1 MEINL
6 ANLIAPLMM
15 IGLRVSG
22 LMMFA
27 PVFGSAALPA
37 RIKAVL
43 VVALTALLYPALAS
57 RVGTVSLSRWPFLVA
72 HELLIGLVLGLAA
85 NLLFEAAQLSGQ
97 VLSIQMGYSL
107 VNILD
112 PQTQVESTVMA
123 LFHQTIAL
131 LIFLGL
137 NVHLALVRMVAE
149 SFEYLP
155 VAPASLEPAFVVAV
169 LKIGGMVFSLGMQF
183 AAPVVAA
190 TLVADLVIGLMGKAS
205 PQMPLILL
213 GPAVK
218 SMLGAAVLLG
228 AVRYWPELMERGFR
242 DSLVYAQHLLHITR

>member
-6 ANLIAPLMM
+6 TNLIAPLLTV
-15 IGLRVSG
+15 GLRVSG
-22 LMMFA
+22 LMLFA
-27 PVFGSAALPA
+27 PVFGSAALPV

-43 VVALTALLYPALAS
+43 VIAITAMLYPALAS
-57 RVGTVSLSRWPFLVA
+57 RVGVVALTDWPLLA
-72 HELLIGLVLGLAA
+72 IHELLIGMALGIAA
-85 NLLFEAAQLSGQ
+85 NLVFDAVQLAGQ

-123 LFHQTIAL
+123 LFHQTIAML
-131 LIFLGL
+131 VFLGL
-137 NVHLALVRMVAE
+137 NVHLALLRVIAE

-155 VAPASLEPAFVVAV
+155 AGAARLSPALAAAT
-169 LKIGGMVFSLGMQF
+169 LRIGASVFSLGLQI
-183 AAPVVAA
+183 AAPVVGA
-190 TLVADLVIGLMGKAS
+190 TLVTDIVIGLLGKAS

-213 GPAVK
+213 GPAIK

-228 AVRYWPELMERGFR
+228 VMRYGPGLMERCFQN
-242 DSLVYAQHLLHITR
+242 SITYAERLLHLAR

>member
-6 ANLIAPLMM
+6 TNLITPALT
-15 IGLRVSG
+15 IGLRISG

-27 PVFGSAALPA
+27 PVFGSAAVPV

-43 VVALTALLYPALAS
+43 VITLTAMLYPALAVHV
-57 RVGTVSLSRWPFLVA
+57 RAATTADWPLLVI
-72 HELLIGLVLGLAA
+72 HELLIGMAVGLAA
-85 NLLFEAAQLSGQ
+85 NLVFDAVQMAGQ

-123 LFHQTIAL
+123 LFHQTIAM

-137 NVHLALVRMVAE
+137 NVHLALLRVVAE

-155 VAPASLEPAFVVAV
+155 AGTASVSPAFAAAT
-169 LKIGGMVFSLGMQF
+169 LRIGASVFSLGLQI
-183 AAPVVAA
+183 AAPVVGA
-190 TLVADLVIGLMGKAS
+190 TLVADVVIGLLGKAS
-205 PQMPLILL
+205 PQMPLMLL

-218 SMLGAAVLLG
+218 SMLGAAVLMG
-228 AVRYWPELMERGFR
+228 VMRFGPELMERGFR
-242 DSLVYAQHLLHITR
+242 DSIGYTERLLRLAR

>member
-6 ANLIAPLMM
+6 TNLITPMLT
-15 IGLRVSG
+15 IGLRISG

-27 PVFGSAALPA
+27 PVFGSAALPV

-43 VVALTALLYPALAS
+43 VIALTAMLYPALAA
-57 RVGTVSLSRWPFLVA
+57 RVRAVAITDWPLLVV
-72 HELLIGLVLGLAA
+72 HELLIGMAVGLAA
-85 NLLFEAAQLSGQ
+85 NLVFETVQMAGQ

-123 LFHQTIAL
+123 LFHQTVAML
-131 LIFLGL
+131 VFLGL
-137 NVHLALVRMVAE
+137 NVHLAFLRVMAD
-149 SFEYLP
+149 SFDYLP
-155 VAPASLEPAFVVAV
+155 AGTAALSPAFAAAT
-169 LKIGGMVFSLGMQF
+169 LRIGATVFSLALQI
-183 AAPVVAA
+183 AAPVVGA
-190 TLVADLVIGLMGKAS
+190 TLVTDVVIGLLGKAS

-228 AVRYWPELMERGFR
+228 VMRFGPDLMETYFHG
-242 DSLVYAQHLLHITR
+242 SCAYAERLLHLAR